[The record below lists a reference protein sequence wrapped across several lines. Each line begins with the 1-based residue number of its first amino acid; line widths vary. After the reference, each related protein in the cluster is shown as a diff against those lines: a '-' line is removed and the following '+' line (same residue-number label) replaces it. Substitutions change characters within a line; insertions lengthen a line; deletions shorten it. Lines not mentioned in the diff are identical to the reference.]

1 LEETAV
7 EASIELLERSQ
18 LNGTN
23 SSDCLS
29 AEEQK
34 TLSMAVASVS
44 FAASLACI
52 LAIIFTLASKGY
64 KEFVHRLTLYLTV
77 ASLIEA
83 VMSIHDVILV
93 HHNGTAVVV
102 RNGFEG
108 ICAVCCWVSISSF
121 NVIGKVSH
129 LLDCAISCFG
139 FSAQMQC

>member
-1 LEETAV
+1 MEETAV

-34 TLSMAVASVS
+34 TLSIAVASVS

-64 KEFVHRLTLYLTV
+64 KKFVHCLTLYLTV
-77 ASLIEA
+77 ASLI
-83 VMSIHDVILV
+83 
-93 HHNGTAVVV
+93 
-102 RNGFEG
+102 
-108 ICAVCCWVSISSF
+108 
-121 NVIGKVSH
+121 
-129 LLDCAISCFG
+129 
-139 FSAQMQC
+139 